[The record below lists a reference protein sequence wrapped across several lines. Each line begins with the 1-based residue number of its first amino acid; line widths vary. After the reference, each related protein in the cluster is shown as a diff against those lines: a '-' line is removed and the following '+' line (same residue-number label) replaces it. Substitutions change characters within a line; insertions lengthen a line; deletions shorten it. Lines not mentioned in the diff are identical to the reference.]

1 MLMDHHGGAAVKVL
15 EVVKRCYPG
24 ESGGKSGKSY
34 EYSRNVK
41 IPMPWFSSHNRKS
54 EVLRNK

>member
-1 MLMDHHGGAAVKVL
+1 MLMDNHEGVAVNDL

-24 ESGGKSGKSY
+24 ESGGKSGRSY

-41 IPMPWFSSHNRKS
+41 IPMRWFS
-54 EVLRNK
+54 LFA

>member
-1 MLMDHHGGAAVKVL
+1 MLMDHHEGAAMKVL
-15 EVVKRCYPG
+15 EVVKRCYLG

-41 IPMPWFSSHNRKS
+41 IPMRWFS
-54 EVLRNK
+54 LFA

>member
-1 MLMDHHGGAAVKVL
+1 MDRYEGATVKDL

-41 IPMPWFSSHNRKS
+41 ILMRWFS
-54 EVLRNK
+54 LFA